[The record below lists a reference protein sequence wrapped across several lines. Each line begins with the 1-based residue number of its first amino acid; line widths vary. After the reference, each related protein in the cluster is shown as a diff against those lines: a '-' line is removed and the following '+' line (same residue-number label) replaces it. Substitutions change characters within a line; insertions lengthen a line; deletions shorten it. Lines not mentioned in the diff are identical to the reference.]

1 MILPALEHHAGGAIT
16 AMASFYSPM
25 LAQAFKLLISPSS
38 LSAMG
43 CLRLVYILVTR
54 QHLPS

>member
-1 MILPALEHHAGGAIT
+1 VILPPLEHHAGGAIA
-16 AMASFYSPM
+16 AMACLYSPM
-25 LAQAFKLLISPSS
+25 LAQVFKLLISSSS

-43 CLRLVYILVTR
+43 YPRSVHILVTR